1 MSRIKLSSEQILAAL
16 SAGPKTITDLA
27 GGSRAYSV
35 RQPIREAIDAMLADG
50 RIRPIG
56 LGRSRCFVAA
66 GWRVY
71 RVTGRDCK
79 TDFNDETLEK
89 SAARKLIDRI
99 VQNHGIGRG

>member
-1 MSRIKLSSEQILAAL
+1 MDWEK
-16 SAGPKTITDLA
+16 
-27 GGSRAYSV
+27 V
-35 RQPIREAIDAMLADG
+35 
-50 RIRPIG
+50 
-56 LGRSRCFVAA
+56 